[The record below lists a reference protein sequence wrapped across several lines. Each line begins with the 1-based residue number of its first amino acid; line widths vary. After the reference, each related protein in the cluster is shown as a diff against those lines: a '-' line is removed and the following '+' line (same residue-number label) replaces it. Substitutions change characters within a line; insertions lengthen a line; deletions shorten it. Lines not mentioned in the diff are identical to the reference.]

1 MPKRVIDRVGPPFQ
15 DGAQERLAGARH
27 APARLLGSAVKTKG
41 ADMGFM
47 DGFKGEV
54 QQQFIARPDSSKDL
68 VLYKWPETNIRMLSM
83 LTVQPDEWAYFI
95 KQGAVVGYLQGG
107 QHKLDGAQI
116 PFLGGLI
123 DSFTGGN
130 VLMAE
135 LYFVSSREFAN
146 NKFGGSMGEVEDP
159 GTGEVV
165 RCGVFGEFVY
175 KVVDPAKLI
184 LNLVGTQSITSND
197 FIIDAIKD
205 QLTKILRATVFSKMK
220 SEKWSLLDVTDGTY
234 TLEFEKSIVATAI
247 EYLEPFGL
255 QITRIEDFLVN
266 MDELDRQR
274 LLDLKDRMAKMR
286 LAGDPRYM
294 AAAQTEAMFGAAEG
308 LKQGGDGTSMA
319 GMFIGAGIGQNVA
332 GGIQSGQVQQAATD
346 AGTAEKA
353 AAAAAAPAP
362 AAPTDVPAAAVVAGA
377 AATIPCPN
385 CGKPVASDAK
395 FCAECGQ
402 PLKKACT
409 NCGVDLAPGTK
420 FCPECG
426 TKTE

>member
-1 MPKRVIDRVGPPFQ
+1 MGLF
-15 DGAQERLAGARH
+15 DGL
-27 APARLLGSAVKTKG
+27 
-41 ADMGFM
+41 
-47 DGFKGEV
+47 KGEA
-54 QQQFIARPDSSKDL
+54 QQQFLARPDSSKDL
-68 VLYKWPETNIRMLSM
+68 VLYKWPETNIRMMSLV
-83 LTVQPDEWAYFI
+83 TVQPDEWAYFI
-95 KQGAVVGYLQGG
+95 KQGQVAGYLSGG

-123 DSFTGGN
+123 DSVTGGN

-159 GTGEVV
+159 GTGEVI

-184 LNLVGTQSITSND
+184 LNLVGTQPISSND

-205 QLTKILRATVFSKMK
+205 QLTKILRATINRKMK
-220 SEKWSLLDVTDGTY
+220 DEQWSLLDVTSGAY
-234 TLEFEKSIVATAI
+234 TLEFEQAIVLTATQ
-247 EYLEPFGL
+247 YTEPFGL

-266 MDELDRQR
+266 MDDLDRVR
-274 LLDLKDRMAKMR
+274 LLEIKDRMAKMR

-308 LKQGGDGTSMA
+308 MKTGGDGVGMA
-319 GMFIGAGIGQNVA
+319 GLFVGAGIGQSVA
-332 GGIQSGQVQQAATD
+332 GGIQSGQVQQQATEAAQ
-346 AGTAEKA
+346 AEQA

-362 AAPTDVPAAAVVAGA
+362 AAPEAAPAAAA
-377 AATIPCPN
+377 AAAPAAAMVACPT
-385 CGKPVASDAK
+385 CGTENPEGAK
-395 FCAECGQ
+395 FCQNCGTALG
-402 PLKKACT
+402 PKACT
-409 NCGVDLAPGTK
+409 NCGAQLAPGAK

-426 TKTE
+426 TKQE

>member
-1 MPKRVIDRVGPPFQ
+1 
-15 DGAQERLAGARH
+15 
-27 APARLLGSAVKTKG
+27 
-41 ADMGFM
+41 MGLM

-68 VLYKWPETNIRMLSM
+68 VLYKWPETNIRMMSV

-95 KQGAVVGYLQGG
+95 KQGQVVGYLQGG

-159 GTGEVV
+159 ATGEVI
-165 RCGVFGEFVY
+165 RCGVFGEFMY

-184 LNLVGTQSITSND
+184 LNLIGTQTISSND

-205 QLTKILRATVFSKMK
+205 QLTKILRQTVNRKLK
-220 SEKWSLLDVTDGTY
+220 DEQWSLIDVTSGAY
-234 TLEFEKSIVATAI
+234 TLEFEQAIVATAAG
-247 EYLEPFGL
+247 YLEPFGL
-255 QITRIEDFLVN
+255 TITRIEDFLVN
-266 MDELDRQR
+266 MDDADRQR

-308 LKQGGDGTSMA
+308 MAQGGGGANMA
-319 GMFIGAGIGQNVA
+319 GMFIGAGLGQSIG
-332 GGIQSGQVQQAATD
+332 GGIQAPQVQQAAQQ
-346 AGTAEKA
+346 AAAQPVAPAPAA

-362 AAPTDVPAAAVVAGA
+362 AEAPATVACPQCGTANAVGA
-377 AATIPCPN
+377 KFCSNCGTALGPQTCPN
-385 CGKPVASDAK
+385 CN
-395 FCAECGQ
+395 AE
-402 PLKKACT
+402 
-409 NCGVDLAPGTK
+409 LAPGTK

-426 TKTE
+426 TAQS

>member
-1 MPKRVIDRVGPPFQ
+1 
-15 DGAQERLAGARH
+15 
-27 APARLLGSAVKTKG
+27 
-41 ADMGFM
+41 MGFM

-68 VLYKWPETNIRMLSM
+68 VVYKWPETNIRMLSL
-83 LTVQPDEWAYFI
+83 LTVQPDEWAYFVNKGEI
-95 KQGAVVGYLQGG
+95 VGYLPGG

-130 VLMAE
+130 ALMAE

-184 LNLVGTQSITSND
+184 LNLIGTQPIYGNE
-197 FIIDAIKD
+197 FIVDAIKD
-205 QLTKILRATVFSKMK
+205 QLTKILRAVVFSKMK
-220 SEKWSLLDVTDGTY
+220 AEKWSLLDVTDGTY
-234 TLEFEKSIVATAI
+234 TLEFEKTIVMTAV
-247 EYLEPFGL
+247 EYLANFGL

-266 MDELDRQR
+266 MDEADRVR
-274 LLDLKDRMAKMR
+274 LLEIKDRMAKMR

-308 LKQGGDGTSMA
+308 LKQGGDGSSMA
-319 GMFIGAGIGQNVA
+319 GLFVGAGIGQNIA
-332 GGIQSGQVQQAATD
+332 GGIQSGQVQQAATE
-346 AGTAEKA
+346 AGAA

-362 AAPTDVPAAAVVAGA
+362 AAP
-377 AATIPCPN
+377 ATVPCPK
-385 CGKPVASDAK
+385 CAAPVAPDAK
-395 FCAECGQ
+395 FCPQCGTTLQ
-402 PLKKACT
+402 KSCAKCAAP
-409 NCGVDLAPGTK
+409 LAPDAK
-420 FCPECG
+420 FCPQCG
-426 TKTE
+426 TPSE

>member
-1 MPKRVIDRVGPPFQ
+1 MGLF
-15 DGAQERLAGARH
+15 DG
-27 APARLLGSAVKTKG
+27 
-41 ADMGFM
+41 M
-47 DGFKGEV
+47 KGEV
-54 QQQFIARPDSSKDL
+54 QQQFVARPDSSKDL
-68 VLYKWPETNIRMLSM
+68 VLYKWPETNIRMLSV

-159 GTGEVV
+159 GTGEVI
-165 RCGVFGEFVY
+165 RCGVFGEFVF

-184 LNLVGTQSITSND
+184 LNLVGTQPISSND

-205 QLTKILRATVFSKMK
+205 QLTKILRATVNGKMK
-220 SEKWSLLDVTDGTY
+220 AEQWSLLDVTSGMY
-234 TLEFEKSIVATAI
+234 TLEFEKTIVDAAMG
-247 EYLEPFGL
+247 YLEPFGL
-255 QITRIEDFLVN
+255 MISRIEDFLVN
-266 MDELDRQR
+266 MDEGDRVR
-274 LLDLKDRMAKMR
+274 LLEIKDRMAKMR

-308 LKQGGDGTSMA
+308 MAQGGDGTSMA
-319 GMFIGAGIGQNVA
+319 GLFVGAGIGQNIA

-346 AGTAEKA
+346 AAAAEKSAAATAAPAAAAPAA
-353 AAAAAAPAP
+353 AAAAAAPEAAAP
-362 AAPTDVPAAAVVAGA
+362 AAAAAIA
-377 AATIPCPN
+377 CPT
-385 CGKPVASDAK
+385 CGTANPEGAK
-395 FCAECGQ
+395 FCQQCGGALG
-402 PLKKACT
+402 PKKCI
-409 NCGVDLAPGTK
+409 NCGVDLAAGAK

-426 TKTE
+426 TKQE

>member
-1 MPKRVIDRVGPPFQ
+1 MG
-15 DGAQERLAGARH
+15 
-27 APARLLGSAVKTKG
+27 LL
-41 ADMGFM
+41 

-68 VLYKWPETNIRMLSM
+68 VLYKWPETNIRMLSL

-95 KQGAVVGYLQGG
+95 KTGQVVGYLQGG

-130 VLMAE
+130 ALMAE

-159 GTGEVV
+159 ATGVAI

-184 LNLVGTQSITSND
+184 LNLIGTQTITGNE
-197 FIIDAIKD
+197 FIVDAIKD
-205 QLTKILRATVFSKMK
+205 QLTKVLRATVFGKMK
-220 SEKWSLLDVTDGTY
+220 AEKWSLLDVTDGTY
-234 TLEFEKSIVATAI
+234 TLEFEKSIVAAAV

-255 QITRIEDFLVN
+255 MITRIEDFLVN
-266 MDELDRQR
+266 LDEADRGR
-274 LLDLKDRMAKMR
+274 LLEIKDRMAKMR

-308 LKQGGDGTSMA
+308 MKQGGDGSTMA
-319 GMFIGAGIGQNVA
+319 GMFVGAGIGQAVGA
-332 GGIQSGQVQQAATD
+332 GVQSGQVQQAASEAAQAD
-346 AGTAEKA
+346 KA
-353 AAAAAAPAP
+353 AAAAA
-362 AAPTDVPAAAVVAGA
+362 VPAAAAMMACPKCAAQIPAG
-377 AATIPCPN
+377 
-385 CGKPVASDAK
+385 SK
-395 FCAECGQ
+395 FCPECGQ
-402 PLKKACT
+402 STVVEMKKCA
-409 NCGVDLAPGTK
+409 NCGADLAGAK

-426 TKTE
+426 TKSE

>member
-1 MPKRVIDRVGPPFQ
+1 
-15 DGAQERLAGARH
+15 
-27 APARLLGSAVKTKG
+27 
-41 ADMGFM
+41 MGIL

-68 VLYKWPETNIRMLSM
+68 VLYKWPENNIRMLSV
-83 LTVQPDEWAYFI
+83 LTVQPDEWAYFV
-95 KQGAVVGYLQGG
+95 KQGQVVGYLPGG

-175 KVVDPAKLI
+175 KVVDPGKLI
-184 LNLVGTQSITSND
+184 LNLIGTQTITSND

-234 TLEFEKSIVATAI
+234 TLEFEKAIVATAA
-247 EYLEPFGL
+247 EYLEAFGL
-255 QITRIEDFLVN
+255 LLTRIEDFLVN
-266 MDELDRQR
+266 MDDVDRQR
-274 LLDLKDRMAKMR
+274 LLDIKDRMAKMR

-308 LKQGGDGTSMA
+308 LKQGGDGSSMA
-319 GMFIGAGIGQNVA
+319 GMFIGAGIGQSI
-332 GGIQSGQVQQAATD
+332 GGNMQAGQVQQAATD
-346 AGTAEKA
+346 AAAAEKA
-353 AAAAAAPAP
+353 TAAAP
-362 AAPTDVPAAAVVAGA
+362 AAPTDVPAAAAAVVAGGA

-385 CGKPVASDAK
+385 CGKPVAPDAK

-402 PLKKACT
+402 PLKKACS
-409 NCGVDLAPGTK
+409 NCGTELAPGAK

>member
-1 MPKRVIDRVGPPFQ
+1 
-15 DGAQERLAGARH
+15 
-27 APARLLGSAVKTKG
+27 
-41 ADMGFM
+41 MGIL

-68 VLYKWPETNIRMLSM
+68 VLYKWPETNIRMLSV

-95 KQGAVVGYLQGG
+95 KQGQVVGYLQGG

-165 RCGVFGEFVY
+165 RCGVFGEYIY

-184 LNLVGTQSITSND
+184 LNLVGTQTITSND
-197 FIIDAIKD
+197 FIIDAIRD
-205 QLTKILRATVFSKMK
+205 QLTKILRATVFGKMK
-220 SEKWSLLDVTDGTY
+220 ADKWSLLDVTDGTY
-234 TLEFEKSIVATAI
+234 NLEFEKAIVEAAGP
-247 EYLEPFGL
+247 YLEPFGL

-266 MDELDRQR
+266 MDDADRQR

-294 AAAQTEAMFGAAEG
+294 AAAQTEAMFGAAQG
-308 LKQGGDGTSMA
+308 MAQGGDGSSMA
-319 GMFIGAGIGQNVA
+319 GLFVGAGIGQAVA
-332 GGIQSGQVQQAATD
+332 GGMQAGQVQQAAQ
-346 AGTAEKA
+346 EA
-353 AAAAAAPAP
+353 AAADQAAVAAAAAPA
-362 AAPTDVPAAAVVAGA
+362 A
-377 AATIPCPN
+377 AATVACPN
-385 CGKPVASDAK
+385 CGAANPAGAK
-395 FCAECGQ
+395 FCAECGNA
-402 PLKKACT
+402 LGAKACAK
-409 NCGVDLAPGTK
+409 CGAELAPGAK

-426 TKTE
+426 TKVE

>member
-1 MPKRVIDRVGPPFQ
+1 
-15 DGAQERLAGARH
+15 
-27 APARLLGSAVKTKG
+27 
-41 ADMGFM
+41 MGFL

-54 QQQFIARPDSSKDL
+54 QQQFIARPDTSKDL

-95 KQGAVVGYLQGG
+95 KTGQVVGYLPGG

-184 LNLVGTQSITSND
+184 LNLIGTQGITSND
-197 FIIDAIKD
+197 FIVDAIKD
-205 QLTKILRATVFSKMK
+205 QLTKILRATVFSTMK
-220 SEKWSLLDVTDGTY
+220 ANKWSLLDVTDGTY
-234 TLEFEKSIVATAI
+234 TLEFEKKIVADAAS
-247 EYLEPFGL
+247 YLEPFGL
-255 QITRIEDFLVN
+255 AITRIEDFLVN
-266 MDELDRQR
+266 MDDADRQR
-274 LLDLKDRMAKMR
+274 LLDIKDRMAKMR

-308 LKQGGDGTSMA
+308 MKQGGDGTAMA
-319 GMFIGAGIGQNVA
+319 GLFVGAGIGQSVA
-332 GGIQSGQVQQAATD
+332 GGIQSGQVQQQAQAAAQAD
-346 AGTAEKA
+346 QA
-353 AAAAAAPAP
+353 AAAAAA
-362 AAPTDVPAAAVVAGA
+362 VPAAATVA
-377 AATIPCPN
+377 CPG
-385 CGKPVASDAK
+385 CGVQVPADAK
-395 FCAECGQ
+395 FCPACGQ
-402 PLKKACT
+402 AMKKTCA
-409 NCGVDLAPGTK
+409 NCGAELAGDAK
-420 FCPECG
+420 FCPQCG
-426 TKTE
+426 TKAE